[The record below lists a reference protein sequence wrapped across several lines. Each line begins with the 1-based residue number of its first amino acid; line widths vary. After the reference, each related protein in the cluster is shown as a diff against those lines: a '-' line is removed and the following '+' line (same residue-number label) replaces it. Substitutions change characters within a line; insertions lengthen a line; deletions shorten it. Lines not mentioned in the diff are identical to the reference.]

1 MEVVSKGKDI
11 CNIYIYI
18 LLYSIIL
25 CYFTLYDVICYY
37 NILYDTILYYIYYI
51 LYIL

>member
-11 CNIYIYI
+11 CNIYI